1 MSWRDI
7 VGIEKNSSINYG
19 MEWNGIEWNGGYR
32 YVRYRVTNNGLA
44 IKISIGNE
52 VSMVKLAM

>member
-1 MSWRDI
+1 MEV
-7 VGIEKNSSINYG
+7 VG
-19 MEWNGIEWNGGYR
+19 
-32 YVRYRVTNNGLA
+32 YRVTNNGLA